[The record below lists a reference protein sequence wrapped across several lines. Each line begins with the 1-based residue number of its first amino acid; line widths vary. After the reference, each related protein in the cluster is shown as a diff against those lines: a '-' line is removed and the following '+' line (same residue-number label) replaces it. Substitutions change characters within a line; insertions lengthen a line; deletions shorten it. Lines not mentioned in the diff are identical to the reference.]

1 MPGCCNARLF
11 LAGCVEHFTI
21 MNSNFFGAGRLLRA
35 LLVLL
40 GSLLFGA
47 AALAAGLQPYL
58 QTPTASSIWV
68 SWKTEEGS
76 ESVVEYGPDGGPLL
90 RRATGAPQVLAANY
104 RLHGVQ
110 LTGLQP
116 ETIYSYRV
124 RTGSQVSPVY
134 RFRTQPTAARKS
146 GHFRILV
153 TGDHQLRNDDRHT
166 PLLKAAKAKIESLT
180 GLPLEESVQLMLNN
194 GDQVDVGTLD
204 HYEFVHMKPSSV
216 VSGNLAIMMALGNHE
231 TYYDPGLVNW
241 RAHTEYDKISYQG
254 IPAAADESY
263 YAHQVGRVLL
273 VYTNSEH
280 SFAAQTEWL
289 RKVVAAANADPDVDW
304 VISVVHRPYQAEQ
317 YVGDI
322 SSWFRDTAMP
332 ILAGTRKHVLNIG
345 AHHHLYAR
353 GQTRD
358 WPVYHLISGGTAWD
372 QFWGQSTER
381 DMDDV
386 QKTIANWTWQLIDFD
401 LGARTMKVSSYAVGH
416 PKLGFAYENRLVDE
430 FERHLDAA
438 PPLQPVLDGVND
450 GATLSL
456 PHAFKLGGY
465 QSPSGMALN
474 STQFQIARDAA
485 FSSKVVD
492 LIRDV
497 ENFYGDSGAPHYEPV
512 DIHAGLDIERYT
524 VGPNGLNNGRYY
536 IRARHRDANAEW
548 SPWTQTYSFTVQGS
562 SDGDP
567 ALRLA
572 KKVWPAGEPVVI
584 EHLNGRGK
592 PKDWVGIYRKGQKPG
607 AGSPAVKWAYVA
619 GANGRLSFS
628 GLAAGVEYY
637 AAFFTDDSFSEIAP
651 RAAFYVGS
659 AATLRINKSQFN
671 VGERPS
677 IGWSGAPGGAKDWIG
692 IYRVGQEP
700 GAVGSTSWAYTP
712 SASGTVSLGALDKGY
727 YYASFMIN
735 DAYFEIS
742 ERLPFA
748 VGTEIASVSLAKTT
762 LASGERLEIRFADGP
777 ATAKDYIGVFRK
789 GAKPGIDLLVS
800 YYYVDGRASGS
811 LSPTEALPD
820 GDYFLALYI
829 NDSYTEVS
837 NRVAFTVGAGSE
849 PPPPPRVLG
858 VARNLIRTG
867 ETLNVSWS
875 GMPGGAKDWVG
886 VYRATQ
892 TPGSGSPAVQWRYAA
907 GAAGSTAFSG
917 LGAGE
922 YYIAFLLN
930 DGYQEAAP
938 RVPFAVRKLGD
949 INGDGL
955 INTSDRDLQR
965 AALGSCEGDP
975 RYQPLANFDS
985 DKCITQA
992 DYKLWYGLFTRQ

>member
-1 MPGCCNARLF
+1 MIS
-11 LAGCVEHFTI
+11 T
-21 MNSNFFGAGRLLRA
+21 FFGAGRLLRA

-40 GSLLFGA
+40 GSLLCGS
-47 AALAAGLQPYL
+47 AALAAELQPYL
-58 QTPTASSIWV
+58 QTPTANSIWV
-68 SWKTEEGS
+68 TWKTEEGS
-76 ESVVEYGPDGGPLL
+76 ESVVEFGPDGGPLL

-166 PLLKAAKAKIESLT
+166 PLLKAAKAKIESMT

-416 PKLGFAYENRLVDE
+416 PKLGFAYDNRLVDE

-438 PPLQPVLDGVND
+438 PPLQPVLDGVSD

-497 ENFYGDSGAPHYEPV
+497 ENLYGDSGAPHYEPV
-512 DIHAGLDIERYT
+512 DIHAGLDIERYA

-548 SPWTQTYSFTVQGS
+548 SPWTPTYSFTVQGS

-572 KKVWPAGEPVVI
+572 KKVWPAAEPVVI

-592 PKDWVGIYRKGQKPG
+592 PKDWVGIYRKSQKPG
-607 AGSPAVKWAYVA
+607 AGSPAVKWAYVS

-637 AAFFTDDSFSEIAP
+637 AAFFTDDSFTEIAP

-659 AATLRINKSQFN
+659 PATLSINKTQFN

-700 GAVGSTSWAYTP
+700 GAVGSTSWAYAP
-712 SASGTVSLGALDKGY
+712 SAAGNVSLGALDKGY

-748 VGTEIASVSLAKTT
+748 VGSEIASVSLVKTA

-800 YYYVDGRASGS
+800 YSYVDGRASGS

-820 GDYFLALYI
+820 GEYFLALYI

-892 TPGSGSPAVQWRYAA
+892 TPGSGSPALQWRYAA

-955 INTSDRDLQR
+955 INASDRDLQR
-965 AALGSCEGDP
+965 AALGSCEGDT
-975 RYQPLANFDS
+975 RYQPLANFDG

-992 DYKLWYGLFTRQ
+992 DYKLWYALFTRQ